1 MLDSKTEAEEH
12 INRDSMREEKMRGQL
27 LKAEKLLRSSLP
39 KTLDF
44 QSMGEKKTELKSS
57 LCYSSL
63 L

>member
-1 MLDSKTEAEEH
+1 MLDSKTETEEH